1 MSHETDERWK
11 GESGAIP
18 PPKKFWKANHHEASS
33 PRDNENAGVVYFM
46 KLSPWQKAGVRL
58 VLHSPRLTLNL
69 SLLLYDGYFLGK
81 SSDIAS
87 PIPKNLF
94 HNRNGSAVKNV
105 R

>member
-1 MSHETDERWK
+1 MKLTSVGRGKAELFPLQRS
-11 GESGAIP
+11 SGRLIIMRQA
-18 PPKKFWKANHHEASS
+18 S